1 MLPLAVGSR
10 HALPL
15 KYDKSGLMRLQ
26 NVFRALHSR
35 NYRLFFSGQAI
46 SLIGTWI
53 TRIATGWLVY
63 RLTDSALLLGVVGF
77 ASQIPTFFLTP
88 FTGVLADR
96 WNRHDTLVITQV
108 LAMVHS
114 LILAALTL
122 TGVITVWHII
132 ALSVFQGLINAF
144 EIPAR
149 QSFVVEMVEKKEDLG
164 NAIALNS
171 SIFNAARLVGPSIAG
186 LLIAAFGEGLCF
198 LIDGMSYI
206 AVIAALMAMKITP
219 RKIELPAPHILQE
232 LKAGFKY
239 AFGFTPIRALLLLL
253 GLTSIAGMPYATL
266 MPVFAADV
274 LHGGPHTLG
283 FLMGAAG
290 VGALAGAVYLASR
303 KSVRGLGK
311 VIVLAASVF
320 GIGLIAFSLS
330 RVLWFSLL
338 LMVLIGFGMI
348 VQVASS
354 NTVLQTIVDD
364 DKRGRVMS
372 LYAMA
377 FMGMTPF
384 GNLLAGFLA
393 NNIGA
398 PNTLIIGG
406 GCCVLGSLL
415 FARKL
420 PVLREIV
427 RPIYSKMGI
436 IPER

>member
-1 MLPLAVGSR
+1 
-10 HALPL
+10 
-15 KYDKSGLMRLQ
+15 MRLQ

>member
-290 VGALAGAVYLASR
+290 VGALVGAVYLASR